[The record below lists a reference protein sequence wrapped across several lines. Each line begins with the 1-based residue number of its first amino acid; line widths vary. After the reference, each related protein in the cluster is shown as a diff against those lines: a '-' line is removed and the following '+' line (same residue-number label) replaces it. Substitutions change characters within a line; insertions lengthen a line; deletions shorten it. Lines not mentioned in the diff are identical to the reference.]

1 MKMIS
6 EKNIGIS
13 SGEKITSKKR
23 FVIISDTH
31 ISRGRGP
38 FNLHAYNLGIT
49 QINKI
54 KNVDLYLHLGD
65 ITHSGTLLEYEY
77 ATEQFKKF
85 KPISKCPLMILIG
98 NHDAMNVG
106 YLLFEEM
113 IGRRH
118 YEYED
123 DEVYVIGIDSTKPDL
138 PGGIIHH
145 SVIDAVRKK
154 LEKPERENKFKVV
167 CFHHQLIPIPNT
179 GKERSAIDDSGD
191 MLKMLLEVKADLIL
205 NGHRHISNLYTVSS
219 SDKDLYV
226 FNAGT
231 FCCNKTRYRELFTY
245 SIIDIDQNNLTFK
258 IIPILDSNSKR
269 EIQRQVNYYLPL
281 FIEKNQNPIC
291 RFIQISHSLIN
302 EEMENE
308 ITNFDRA
315 IEKINKIGN
324 VDLVVHAG
332 NVTQNSYKDEFR
344 IAKDKIREL
353 KYPYIIVP
361 GYTDSKPP
369 AWEYWNHYFGDL
381 NPLYENERLYFQG
394 LNSTTQDS
402 TEGFIGRKKLSKFI
416 EKVLS
421 LSHEKIFGVCCFHSL
436 IPTPL
441 SVWRTELIDSGDVLS
456 QFARSQI
463 DLCLNSSPSI
473 SFNVKIDHT
482 VFSNGGNLN
491 SKRFDDTFIELEI
504 YEKGNVVIKEHD
516 IKTGQVKLVGNYNI
530 TIFI

>member
-1 MKMIS
+1 MIS
-6 EKNIGIS
+6 EKSLKLNTKES
-13 SGEKITSKKR
+13 TKKR

-31 ISRGRGP
+31 ITRSRGP
-38 FNLHAYNLGIT
+38 FNLHTFNLGVE

-54 KNVDLYLHLGD
+54 KDVDLYLHLGD
-65 ITHSGTLLEYEY
+65 ITHTGTLLEYEY
-77 ATEQFKKF
+77 VMEQFKKF

-145 SVIDAVRKK
+145 NIIEAVRRR
-154 LEKPERENKFKVV
+154 LETPERENKFKVV

-179 GKERSAIDDSGD
+179 GKERSAIEDSGD
-191 MLKMLLEVKADLIL
+191 MLKMLLDTKVDLVL
-205 NGHRHISNLYTVSS
+205 NGHRHTSNLYTISS
-219 SDKDLYV
+219 SEKDLYI

-231 FCCNKTRYRELFTY
+231 FCCNKTRYRDLFNYT
-245 SIIDIDQNNLTFK
+245 IIDIDQNTLTFK
-258 IIPILDSNSKR
+258 IIPILDSNAKR
-269 EIQRQVNYYLPL
+269 EIHRQVNYYLPL
-281 FIEKNQNPIC
+281 ELKKNQRPIC
-291 RFIQISHSLIN
+291 KLIQFSHSLIN
-302 EEMENE
+302 EHSENGV
-308 ITNFDRA
+308 TNLDKA
-315 IEKINKIGN
+315 IDKINTIKD
-324 VDLVVHAG
+324 VDLVIHAG
-332 NVTQNSYKDEFR
+332 NVTQNSYKEEFR
-344 IAKDKIREL
+344 IAKEKISRL
-353 KYPYIIVP
+353 QYPSLVIP

-369 AWEYWNHYFGDL
+369 AWQYWEQYFGEFD
-381 NPLYENERLYFQG
+381 PLYESDKLYFQG
-394 LNSTTQDS
+394 LNSTTRDS
-402 TEGFIGRKKLSKFI
+402 VEGFIGRKRLNNFI
-416 EKVLS
+416 DKVLS
-421 LSHEKIFGVCCFHSL
+421 LGHQKIFGVCCFHSL

-473 SFNVKIDHT
+473 SFNLKIDYT

-491 SKRFDDTFIELEI
+491 PERFDETFMEVDI
-504 YEKGNVVIKEHD
+504 YKKGNVVLKEHNLKSGKV
-516 IKTGQVKLVGNYNI
+516 KTVGNYNI

>member
-1 MKMIS
+1 MNS
-6 EKNIGIS
+6 EKIIKLRT
-13 SGEKITSKKR
+13 ERKKSLKR
-23 FVIISDTH
+23 RIVIVSDTH
-31 ISRGRGP
+31 ISRARGP
-38 FNLHAYNLGIT
+38 FNLHAYNVGIQ

-54 KNVDLYLHLGD
+54 KDVNLYLHLGD
-65 ITHSGTLLEYEY
+65 ITHTGTLLEYEY
-77 ATEQFKKF
+77 AMEQFKKF

-123 DEVYVIGIDSTKPDL
+123 DELYIIGIDSTKPDL

-145 SVIDAVRKK
+145 NVIEAVRKR
-154 LEKPERENKFKVV
+154 LEIPERENKFKVV

-191 MLKMLLEVKADLIL
+191 MLKMLLDAKADLVL
-205 NGHRHISNLYTVSS
+205 NGHRHTSNLYTVSS
-219 SDKDLYV
+219 SEKDMFI

-231 FCCNKTRYRELFTY
+231 FCCNKTRYRDLFTY
-245 SIIDIDQNNLTFK
+245 SVIDLNQDSLTFK
-258 IIPILDSNSKR
+258 IIPILDSTAKSKILR
-269 EIQRQVNYYLPL
+269 NVNYYLPVEL
-281 FIEKNQNPIC
+281 KKDHKPIC
-291 RFIQISHSLIN
+291 KFVQFSHSLIS
-302 EEMENE
+302 EESKEKS
-308 ITNFDRA
+308 TNLDKA
-315 IEKINKIGN
+315 IERINRIEDI
-324 VDLVVHAG
+324 DLVVHAG
-332 NVTQNSYKDEFR
+332 NVTQNSFKEEFK
-344 IAKDKIREL
+344 IAKEKLSHL
-353 KYPYIIVP
+353 KYPYLVVP

-369 AWEYWNHYFGDL
+369 AWEYWKQYFGEFD
-381 NPLYENERLYFQG
+381 PLYENDKLYFQG
-394 LNSTTQDS
+394 LNSTTRDS
-402 TEGFIGRKKLSKFI
+402 TEGFIGRKKMNNFI
-416 EKVLS
+416 DKVLS
-421 LSHEKIFGVCCFHSL
+421 LGHQKIFGVCCFHSL

-482 VFSNGGNLN
+482 IFSNGGNLN
-491 SKRFDDTFIELEI
+491 LKRFDETFIEVDI
-504 YEKGNVVIKEHD
+504 YKKGNVVLKQHNL
-516 IKTGQVKLVGNYNI
+516 KTGQIEIVGNYNL